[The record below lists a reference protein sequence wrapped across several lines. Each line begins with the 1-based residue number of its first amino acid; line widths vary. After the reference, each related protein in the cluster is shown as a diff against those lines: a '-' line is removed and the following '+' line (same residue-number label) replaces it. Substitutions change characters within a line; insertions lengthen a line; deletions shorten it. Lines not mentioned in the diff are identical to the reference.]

1 MTIDETLEQLNK
13 IIQDME
19 GKGQSLE
26 ESLASFEKGIQLIKS
41 CNKQIEQ
48 VEKKIKILSESGEES
63 DMEGRID
70 GENIAN

>member
-1 MTIDETLEQLNK
+1 MTIDETLEQLNA

-19 GKGQSLE
+19 TKSQSLE

-41 CNKQIEQ
+41 CSKQIDK

-63 DMEGRID
+63 DMEGRT
-70 GENIAN
+70 GSENVAD

>member
-1 MTIDETLEQLNK
+1 MTIDETLEELNK

-41 CNKQIEQ
+41 CNNQIDL

-63 DMEGRID
+63 DMEGSIGR
-70 GENIAN
+70 ENITG

>member
-1 MTIDETLEQLNK
+1 MTIDETLEELNK

-41 CNKQIEQ
+41 CNKQIDQ

-63 DMEGRID
+63 DMEGSIGR
-70 GENIAN
+70 ENITG